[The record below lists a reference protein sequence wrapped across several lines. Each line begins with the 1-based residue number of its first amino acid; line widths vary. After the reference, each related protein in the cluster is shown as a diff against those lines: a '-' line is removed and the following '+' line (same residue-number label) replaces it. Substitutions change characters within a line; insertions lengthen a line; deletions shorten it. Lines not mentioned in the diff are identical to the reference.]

1 MSQPTERD
9 IELQSNNKPSKIKE
23 FFTKAF
29 KGFMNSKTFWTA
41 FAILVILF
49 IISTV
54 VLSIRLYDY
63 IKVDDREVLLKSTM
77 DESLDVFAIEYENE
91 SGEITVKGAEGQ
103 KVIAPGTDI
112 EYTLRIRNKDN
123 VALDYSFTPVLEHT
137 SEHKLPIV
145 VRLLSPNDDYLIGN
159 ETTWVKIDELGDK
172 EFSGTILKDESLE
185 YVFQWKW
192 PYESG
197 DDAYDSF
204 LGSNAESG
212 DVGLDVSFTVHAE
225 ANTSAAANGGIFASP
240 AGRFIVILIIA
251 ILLAIAIT
259 LLLIYIIKKY
269 REKPVEVPVPVVEE
283 PVVEEPVVEEPAP
296 APAPAPA
303 PVKKPGFYGKMAFVN
318 IDTLEALFNDGDR
331 ITIGI
336 LKEKGV
342 IPADAKQMKLL
353 ARDADKLT
361 KAFIIETQ
369 GVSQNAAIAIR
380 LAGGSVIIAEP
391 DTGVKK
397 PCRRK

>member
-29 KGFMNSKTFWTA
+29 NGFMNSKTFWTA

-361 KAFIIETQ
+361 KVFIIETQ

>member
-29 KGFMNSKTFWTA
+29 NGFMNSKTFWTA

-204 LGSNAESG
+204 LGSSAESG
-212 DVGLDVSFTVHAE
+212 EVGLDVSFTVHAE

>member
-1 MSQPTERD
+1 MSQPAERD
-9 IELQSNNKPSKIKE
+9 IELQSNNKPSKIKDL
-23 FFTKAF
+23 FTKAF

-283 PVVEEPVVEEPAP
+283 PVVEEPVIEEPAP
-296 APAPAPA
+296 VPAPAPA

-380 LAGGSVIIAEP
+380 HAGGSVIIAEP

>member
-1 MSQPTERD
+1 MSQSAERD

>member
-1 MSQPTERD
+1 MSQSAERD

-29 KGFMNSKTFWTA
+29 NGFMNSKTFWTA

>member
-29 KGFMNSKTFWTA
+29 NGFMNSKTFWTA

>member
-1 MSQPTERD
+1 MSQSAERD

-204 LGSNAESG
+204 LGSSAESG
-212 DVGLDVSFTVHAE
+212 VVGLDVSFTVHAE
-225 ANTSAAANGGIFASP
+225 ANTSAVANGGIFASP

>member
-29 KGFMNSKTFWTA
+29 NGFMNSKTFWTA

-225 ANTSAAANGGIFASP
+225 ANTSAVANGGIFASP

>member
-1 MSQPTERD
+1 MSQSAERD

-204 LGSNAESG
+204 LGSSAESG
-212 DVGLDVSFTVHAE
+212 EVGLDLSFTVHAE
-225 ANTSAAANGGIFASP
+225 ANTSAVANGGIFASP

>member
-1 MSQPTERD
+1 MSQPAERD

-29 KGFMNSKTFWTA
+29 NGFMNSKTFWTA

>member
-1 MSQPTERD
+1 MSQSAERD

-29 KGFMNSKTFWTA
+29 NGFMNSKTFWTA

-204 LGSNAESG
+204 LGSSAESG
-212 DVGLDVSFTVHAE
+212 EVGLDVSFTVHAE